1 MDKIDGD
8 ISIWKDSTMKKN
20 NFERKQAKE
29 AKKQIKKQLT
39 SGDWTTPHVKQD
51 DKTYP
56 WVKIERFDWT
66 EEA

>member
-1 MDKIDGD
+1 
-8 ISIWKDSTMKKN
+8 MKKN